1 MGDAA
6 TTVPTDL
13 QSALN
18 AYKTNYAAYKVTGNE
33 AYKTA
38 YESALASVNS
48 GIGSI
53 STAVGTNDTYI
64 QGFLNSY
71 TATNRD
77 ITALQARSRM
87 IQAEGPALQDTL
99 AQTEQLHT
107 QVVSAAD
114 ETSLYVKAGI
124 VLGLVVIVGIVGAL

>member
-6 TTVPTDL
+6 IPLPADL

-18 AYKTNYAAYKVTGNE
+18 SYKTNYAAYKVTGE
-33 AYKTA
+33 SAYKTA
-38 YESALASVNS
+38 YEGALASINA
-48 GIGSI
+48 GIGTV

-64 QGFLNSY
+64 QGFINSY
-71 TATNRD
+71 MTTNQD
-77 ITALQARSRM
+77 ITALQTKSRA
-87 IQAEGPALQDTL
+87 IQTQGPKLQDSL
-99 AQTEQLHT
+99 AQSKQLHA

-124 VLGLVVIVGIVGAL
+124 VVGLLVIVGIIGAL